1 MAMDFSLTY
10 GDDSSAE
17 RPLSIQ
23 AADIHFEAVPSLRI
37 VLITMRLTIVND
49 AVCRDIEAAL
59 RFPLPDSDALVCG
72 FELDGIA
79 AISVP
84 KAKAAEITYKEKE
97 KGRAVATA
105 AAVQG
110 AVYEVTIFPLLYN
123 EPKQLTL
130 SCFTKL
136 EPDEGAATLAV
147 CLPLTFASAVS
158 SVIVGAHA
166 TEGAVCIET
175 DSHKAEAAS
184 SILPPT
190 TLGATA
196 LPNGVTLRIT
206 LSPPSDGSPDDGEA
220 TGEVVSALGS
230 SGGSER
236 HLLYWSARLSAD
248 RLDRALRGAMAS
260 RAASSRAAAAMLR
273 SGSDPSAPHLGLFID
288 CSLSSAPTAASTL
301 AILEAIGA
309 AHEARAAHAAS
320 YSVWSFNHVTQQLT
334 SRATLSEALTAIREL
349 RYEGNTDLRLLN
361 GLLEQASVDE
371 EGARCDV
378 VLLLTGEPTVSTS
391 LNGLGAGHFPVH
403 VPLPDSGTT
412 ANLAVL
418 KWIAYQLGGST
429 SIARADSAAVAALAA
444 GAAPH
449 LLLTQLTIDL
459 QDDLDAFEDPT
470 LHTVPDFRLAR
481 VSHATEADG
490 SMRVSGVCSL
500 AYGSRAPPTTT
511 RLTVSRGRH
520 ERAWIEL
527 PIPAPQVV
535 QAEAVLAEASTAEAQ
550 AETAEAATAE
560 AALAAGTAMAHA
572 HAAALGRLLEVQHA
586 RLMIADP
593 SRWLPA
599 EFTAHATKVATC
611 AGLASEDSSLLLLSL
626 PEQFREYELEGGSN
640 TQTVPKRV

>member
-1 MAMDFSLTY
+1 M
-10 GDDSSAE
+10 
-17 RPLSIQ
+17 
-23 AADIHFEAVPSLRI
+23 
-37 VLITMRLTIVND
+37 
-49 AVCRDIEAAL
+49 
-59 RFPLPDSDALVCG
+59 
-72 FELDGIA
+72 
-79 AISVP
+79 
-84 KAKAAEITYKEKE
+84 
-97 KGRAVATA
+97 
-105 AAVQG
+105 
-110 AVYEVTIFPLLYN
+110 
-123 EPKQLTL
+123 
-130 SCFTKL
+130 
-136 EPDEGAATLAV
+136 
-147 CLPLTFASAVS
+147 
-158 SVIVGAHA
+158 
-166 TEGAVCIET
+166 
-175 DSHKAEAAS
+175 
-184 SILPPT
+184 
-190 TLGATA
+190 
-196 LPNGVTLRIT
+196 
-206 LSPPSDGSPDDGEA
+206 
-220 TGEVVSALGS
+220 
-230 SGGSER
+230 
-236 HLLYWSARLSAD
+236 
-248 RLDRALRGAMAS
+248 
-260 RAASSRAAAAMLR
+260 
-273 SGSDPSAPHLGLFID
+273 
-288 CSLSSAPTAASTL
+288 
-301 AILEAIGA
+301 
-309 AHEARAAHAAS
+309 
-320 YSVWSFNHVTQQLT
+320 
-334 SRATLSEALTAIREL
+334 
-349 RYEGNTDLRLLN
+349 
-361 GLLEQASVDE
+361 
-371 EGARCDV
+371 
-378 VLLLTGEPTVSTS
+378 VLLLTGEPTASPS

-500 AYGSRAPPTTT
+500 AHGSRAPPTTT

-599 EFTAHATKVATC
+599 EFRAHATKVATC

-626 PEQFREYELEGGSN
+626 PEQFREHELDCPAAHLAHQAWRYNERARHVS
-640 TQTVPKRV
+640 

>member
-1 MAMDFSLTY
+1 MDFSLTY

-84 KAKAAEITYKEKE
+84 KAKAAEITYKEME

-196 LPNGVTLRIT
+196 LPNGVTLHIT

-535 QAEAVLAEASTAEAQ
+535 QAEAVLA
-550 AETAEAATAE
+550 
-560 AALAAGTAMAHA
+560 AGTAMAHA

-640 TQTVPKRV
+640 TQTVPKGCEEFVNFDVVSG